1 MPHLVSQQPP
11 PADYYAANLRLLLT
25 EVSDRYHDLLDA
37 DDRRFVSACLSASI
51 PALRLFARLLSRR
64 GPWIRV
70 DSLDYPEVSDSGQA
84 LEELKR
90 AGLVAVDPVA
100 PADALLNLLTRPELN
115 GLYPSIRERTKVEFI
130 NRCVVRYTDCAI
142 RRRLQH
148 RIHWV
153 CANAFGSFNVCR
165 LLYFGYEQQD
175 LSAFVVQDLG
185 ILRYEP
191 YEIGANTRPFD
202 VRAQLDGY
210 LRLRGLSVLSRRVD
224 TVPGLASQLLLG
236 LWAEP
241 GTRAER
247 RQRNKILLRLARWH
261 ERRGELDEALQCYGR
276 VTAHPARV
284 RRVRILKRLGDD
296 CGANQLVSQI
306 AAAPWGAEE
315 EDLARRHDRKRDGQ
329 KRLGLTRLGLTRPG
343 LTRLGRTRP
352 DRNQDRN
359 GPLTTLCQLSG
370 AVPAGIEAHARRL
383 LASSV
388 GTGWH
393 LENRLPLGLAGLL
406 YWDEIYAPVKGAF
419 THRFQLGPR
428 DLFWPD
434 FAPARQTLLQA
445 RTEMLSSPGAI
456 ARRLKQVRAAKTGTA
471 NLLVSWQ
478 AFSPQLVTTLAEQVP
493 AEALLRLAARTID
506 NLYRLRT
513 GFPDLLMVYGPGAYE
528 FVEVKGPGDQLQ
540 PAQRVWLRELDE
552 LGLPNRVLSF
562 LR

>member
-25 EVSDRYHDLLDA
+25 EVSDRYHDLLDT

-51 PALRLFARLLSRR
+51 PAQRLFARLLSRR

-70 DSLDYPEVSDSGQA
+70 DSLDYPEVGDNGHA

-115 GLYPSIRERTKVEFI
+115 SLYPSIRERTKVEFI
-130 NRCVVRYTDCAI
+130 NRCVIRYTDSAI

-191 YEIGANTRPFD
+191 YEIGPSTRPFD

-210 LRLRGLSVLSRRVD
+210 LRLRGLSLLSRRVD

-236 LWAEP
+236 LWPEP
-241 GTRAER
+241 GTRTEQ

-276 VTAHPARV
+276 ATAHPARV

-296 CGANQLVSQI
+296 CGANQLVSHI

-315 EDLARRHDRKRDGQ
+315 EDLARRYDQKQLGQ
-329 KRLGLTRLGLTRPG
+329 KQLGQKQR
-343 LTRLGRTRP
+343 GRK
-352 DRNQDRN
+352 QDRN
-359 GPLTTLCQLSG
+359 RPLTTLCQLSG
-370 AVPAGIEAHARRL
+370 AVPAGIEGHARRL
-383 LASSV
+383 LASNV

-393 LENRLPLGLAGLL
+393 LENRLPQGLAGLL

-445 RTEMLSSPGAI
+445 RTEMLSSPGAV
-456 ARRLKQVRAAKTGTA
+456 ARRLKQVWAAKTGTA
-471 NLLVSWQ
+471 NLLVNWQ
-478 AFSPQLVTTLAEQVP
+478 AFSPQLVATLAQQVP
-493 AEALLRLAARTID
+493 ADALLRLAARTID
-506 NLYRLRT
+506 NLHRLRT